1 MELLLDNLCKDF
13 GGNTA
18 VAGITAVLEPG
29 IYGLLGANGAGKT
42 TLLRMIC
49 GVLKPTAG
57 QVRLDGIPID
67 TLGVAYRD
75 KLGYLPQEFVGYP
88 QYSAR
93 DFLLYMAVLK
103 GMTRSQAVPK
113 IQELL
118 SMVRLQEVANKK
130 LRAFSGGMRRRLGIA
145 QALLN
150 DPDILI
156 LDEPTAGLD
165 PKERVH
171 FRNILEGYAQQKI
184 VLLSTHIVSDLEA
197 IAHKVFLMKDGCFQT
212 QGTVSELLQQ
222 ANGRVWELTVP
233 SRESET
239 WQARMTVANLRYD
252 GNSVTLRILADA
264 KPAPAARPCIPKLED
279 LYLLYFPE
287 EEGGDNP

>member
-75 KLGYLPQEFVGYP
+75 KLGYLPQDFVGYP

-118 SMVRLQEVANKK
+118 SMVRLQEAANKK

-197 IAHKVFLMKDGCFQT
+197 IAHKVFLMKDGRFQT

-222 ANGRVWELTVP
+222 AKGHVWELTVP
-233 SRESET
+233 SREAEA
-239 WQARMTVANLRYD
+239 WQARVTVANLRYEGD
-252 GNSVTLRILADA
+252 SVTLRILADA
-264 KPAPAARPCIPKLED
+264 KPAPAARPCIPTLED

>member
-1 MELLLDNLCKDF
+1 MELLLENLRKEF
-13 GGNTA
+13 GGTPA
-18 VAGITAVLEPG
+18 VAGVTAVLQPG

-49 GVLKPTAG
+49 GVLRPTSG
-57 QVRLDGIPID
+57 RVCLDGIPID
-67 TLGVAYRD
+67 TLGAAYRD
-75 KLGYLPQEFVGYP
+75 RLGYLPQEFAGYP
-88 QYSAR
+88 RYTAR

-103 GMTRSQAVPK
+103 GMTRARARPK
-113 IQELL
+113 VEELL
-118 SMVRLQEVANKK
+118 RTVRLQEAGGKK
-130 LRAFSGGMRRRLGIA
+130 LRTFSGGMRRRLGIA

-150 DPDILI
+150 EPDLLI

-171 FRNILEGYAQQKI
+171 FRNILEGYAQEKI

-233 SRESET
+233 SQEAET

-264 KPAPAARPCIPKLED
+264 KPAPEARACPPTLED

>member
-1 MELLLDNLCKDF
+1 MELLLDNMCKDF

-67 TLGVAYRD
+67 TLGAAYRD

-113 IQELL
+113 IQDLL
-118 SMVRLQEVANKK
+118 SMVRLQEAANKK
-130 LRAFSGGMRRRLGIA
+130 LRTFSGGMRRRLGIA

-233 SRESET
+233 SQEAET

-264 KPAPAARPCIPKLED
+264 KPAPAARPCIPTLED

>member
-1 MELLLDNLCKDF
+1 MELQLENLSKEF

-18 VAGITAVLEPG
+18 VAGVTAVLEPG

-67 TLGVAYRD
+67 TLGAAYRD

-197 IAHKVFLMKDGCFQT
+197 IAHKVFLMKDGRFQT

-222 ANGRVWELTVP
+222 AKGHVWELTVP
-233 SRESET
+233 SREAEA
-239 WQARMTVANLRYD
+239 WQARVTVANLRYEGD
-252 GNSVTLRILADA
+252 SVTLRILADA
-264 KPAPAARPCIPKLED
+264 KPAPAARPCTPTLED

>member
-1 MELLLDNLCKDF
+1 MELLLENLRKEF

-18 VAGITAVLEPG
+18 VAGVTAVLEPG

-67 TLGVAYRD
+67 ALGAAYRD
-75 KLGYLPQEFVGYP
+75 RLGYLPQDFVGYP

-103 GMTRSQAVPK
+103 GMTHARARPK
-113 IQELL
+113 VEELL
-118 SMVRLQEVANKK
+118 RTVRLQEAGGKK
-130 LRAFSGGMRRRLGIA
+130 LRTFSGGMRRRLGIA

-171 FRNILEGYAQQKI
+171 FRNILEGYAQKKI

-233 SRESET
+233 TQEADT

-264 KPAPAARPCIPKLED
+264 KPAPAARPCIPTLED

>member
-1 MELLLDNLCKDF
+1 MELLLENLCKEF

-18 VAGITAVLEPG
+18 VAGVTAVLEPG

-67 TLGVAYRD
+67 ALGAAYRD
-75 KLGYLPQEFVGYP
+75 KLGYLPQDFVGYP

-103 GMTRSQAVPK
+103 GMTSSQAMPK

-118 SMVRLQEVANKK
+118 QMVRLQEAGNKK
-130 LRAFSGGMRRRLGIA
+130 IRTFSGGMRRRLGIA

-150 DPDILI
+150 DPDTLI

-197 IAHKVFLMKDGCFQT
+197 IAHKVFLMKDGRFQT

-233 SRESET
+233 SREAEA

-264 KPAPAARPCIPKLED
+264 KPAPAARPCIPTLED

>member
-1 MELLLDNLCKDF
+1 MELLLENLCKEF

-18 VAGITAVLEPG
+18 VAGVTAVLEPG

-49 GVLKPTAG
+49 GVLRPTSG
-57 QVRLDGIPID
+57 RVCLDGIPID
-67 TLGVAYRD
+67 TLGAAYRD
-75 KLGYLPQEFVGYP
+75 RLGYLPQEFAGYP
-88 QYSAR
+88 RYTAR

-103 GMTRSQAVPK
+103 GMTRARARPK
-113 IQELL
+113 VEELL
-118 SMVRLQEVANKK
+118 RTVRLQEAGGKK
-130 LRAFSGGMRRRLGIA
+130 LRTFSGGMRRRLGIA

-171 FRNILEGYAQQKI
+171 FRNILEGYAQEKI

-197 IAHKVFLMKDGCFQT
+197 IAHKVFLMKDGRFQT

-233 SRESET
+233 SQEAET

-264 KPAPAARPCIPKLED
+264 KPAPAARPCIPTLED

>member
-1 MELLLDNLCKDF
+1 MELLLENLRKEF
-13 GGNTA
+13 GGTPA
-18 VAGITAVLEPG
+18 VAGVTAVLQPG

-49 GVLKPTAG
+49 GVLRPTSG
-57 QVRLDGIPID
+57 RVCLDGIPID
-67 TLGVAYRD
+67 TLGAAYRD
-75 KLGYLPQEFVGYP
+75 RLGYLPQEFAGYP
-88 QYSAR
+88 RYTAR

-103 GMTRSQAVPK
+103 GMTRARARPK
-113 IQELL
+113 VEELL
-118 SMVRLQEVANKK
+118 RTVRLQEAGGKK
-130 LRAFSGGMRRRLGIA
+130 LRTFSGGMRRRLGIA

-150 DPDILI
+150 EPDLLI

-171 FRNILEGYAQQKI
+171 FRNILEGYAQEKI

-197 IAHKVFLMKDGCFQT
+197 IAHTVFLMKDGQIQT
-212 QGTVSELLQQ
+212 RGTVPELLRQ
-222 ANGRVWELTVP
+222 AEGRVWELTVP
-233 SRESET
+233 AREGAA
-239 WQARMTVANLRYD
+239 WQARLTVANLRYD
-252 GNSVTLRILADA
+252 GERVTLRILADA
-264 KPAPAARPCIPKLED
+264 KPAPAARPCIPTLED

>member
-1 MELLLDNLCKDF
+1 MELLLENLCKEF

-18 VAGITAVLEPG
+18 VAGVTAVLEPG

-49 GVLKPTAG
+49 GVLRPTSG
-57 QVRLDGIPID
+57 RVCLDGIPID
-67 TLGVAYRD
+67 TLGAAYRD
-75 KLGYLPQEFVGYP
+75 RLGYLPQEFAGYP
-88 QYSAR
+88 RYTAR

-103 GMTRSQAVPK
+103 GMTRARARPK
-113 IQELL
+113 VEELL
-118 SMVRLQEVANKK
+118 RTVRLQEAGGKK
-130 LRAFSGGMRRRLGIA
+130 LRTFSGGMRRRLGIA

-171 FRNILEGYAQQKI
+171 FRNILEGYAQEKI

-197 IAHKVFLMKDGCFQT
+197 IAHTVFLMKDGQIQT
-212 QGTVSELLQQ
+212 RGTVPELLQQ

-233 SRESET
+233 SQEAET

-264 KPAPAARPCIPKLED
+264 KPAPAARPCIPTLED
-279 LYLLYFPE
+279 MYLLYFPE

>member
-1 MELLLDNLCKDF
+1 MELQLENLRKEF
-13 GGNTA
+13 GGNAA
-18 VAGITAVLEPG
+18 VSGITAVLEPG

-49 GVLKPTAG
+49 GVLQPTAG
-57 QVRLDGIPID
+57 QVCLDGIPID
-67 TLGVAYRD
+67 ALGAAYRD
-75 KLGYLPQEFVGYP
+75 KLGYLPQDFAGYP

-103 GMTRSQAVPK
+103 GMTCSQAMPK

-118 SMVRLQEVANKK
+118 RMVRLQEAANKK
-130 LRAFSGGMRRRLGIA
+130 LRTFSGGMRRRLGIA

-171 FRNILEGYAQQKI
+171 FRNILEEYAQEKI

-197 IAHKVFLMKDGCFQT
+197 IAHKVFLMKAGRFQT

-222 ANGRVWELTVP
+222 ANGRVWELIVP
-233 SRESET
+233 AREADS
-239 WQARMTVANLRYD
+239 WQARMAVTNLRYD
-252 GNSVTLRILADA
+252 GSSVTLRILADTR
-264 KPAPAARPCIPKLED
+264 PDPAARLCTPTLED

-287 EEGGDNP
+287 EEGGENP

>member
-1 MELLLDNLCKDF
+1 MELLLENLCKEF

-18 VAGITAVLEPG
+18 VAGVTAVLEPG

-49 GVLKPTAG
+49 GVLKPTSG

-67 TLGVAYRD
+67 ALGATYRD
-75 KLGYLPQEFVGYP
+75 KLGYLPQDFVGYP

-103 GMTRSQAVPK
+103 GMTRSQAMPK

-118 SMVRLQEVANKK
+118 YMVRLQEAGNKK
-130 LRAFSGGMRRRLGIA
+130 IRTFSGGMRRRLGIA

-197 IAHKVFLMKDGCFQT
+197 IAHKVFLMKDGRFQT

-233 SRESET
+233 SQEAEA
-239 WQARMTVANLRYD
+239 WQARMTVVNLRYD

-264 KPAPAARPCIPKLED
+264 KPAPAARPCIPTLED

>member
-1 MELLLDNLCKDF
+1 
-13 GGNTA
+13 
-18 VAGITAVLEPG
+18 
-29 IYGLLGANGAGKT
+29 
-42 TLLRMIC
+42 
-49 GVLKPTAG
+49 
-57 QVRLDGIPID
+57 
-67 TLGVAYRD
+67 
-75 KLGYLPQEFVGYP
+75 
-88 QYSAR
+88 
-93 DFLLYMAVLK
+93 
-103 GMTRSQAVPK
+103 
-113 IQELL
+113 
-118 SMVRLQEVANKK
+118 MVRLQEAANKK

-197 IAHKVFLMKDGCFQT
+197 IAHKVFLMKDGRFQT

-222 ANGRVWELTVP
+222 AKGYVWELTVP
-233 SRESET
+233 SREAEA
-239 WQARMTVANLRYD
+239 WQARVTVANLRFES
-252 GNSVTLRILADA
+252 NSVTLRILADA
-264 KPAPAARPCIPKLED
+264 KPAPAARPCTPTLED

-287 EEGGDNP
+287 EEGGDKP

>member
-67 TLGVAYRD
+67 TLGAAYRD

-197 IAHKVFLMKDGCFQT
+197 IAHKVFLMKDGRFQT

-222 ANGRVWELTVP
+222 AKGRVWELTVP
-233 SRESET
+233 SREAEA
-239 WQARMTVANLRYD
+239 WQARVTVANLRYEGD
-252 GNSVTLRILADA
+252 SVTLRILADA
-264 KPAPAARPCIPKLED
+264 KPAPAARPCIPTLED

>member
-1 MELLLDNLCKDF
+1 MELLLENLRKEF
-13 GGNTA
+13 GGTPA
-18 VAGITAVLEPG
+18 VAGVTAVLQPG

-49 GVLKPTAG
+49 GVLRPTSG
-57 QVRLDGIPID
+57 RVCLDGIPID
-67 TLGVAYRD
+67 TLGAAYRD
-75 KLGYLPQEFVGYP
+75 RLGYLPQEFAGYP
-88 QYSAR
+88 RYTAR

-103 GMTRSQAVPK
+103 GMTRARARPK
-113 IQELL
+113 VEELL
-118 SMVRLQEVANKK
+118 RTVRLQEAGGKK
-130 LRAFSGGMRRRLGIA
+130 LRTFSGGMRRRLGIA

-171 FRNILEGYAQQKI
+171 FRNILEGYAQEKI

-197 IAHKVFLMKDGCFQT
+197 IAHTVFLMKDGQIQT
-212 QGTVSELLQQ
+212 RGTVPELLQQ

-233 SRESET
+233 SQEAET

-264 KPAPAARPCIPKLED
+264 KPAPAARPCIPTLED
-279 LYLLYFPE
+279 MYLLYFPE

>member
-1 MELLLDNLCKDF
+1 MELLLENLCKEF

-18 VAGITAVLEPG
+18 VAGVTAVLEPG

-67 TLGVAYRD
+67 ALGAAYRD
-75 KLGYLPQEFVGYP
+75 KLGYLPQDFVGYP

-103 GMTRSQAVPK
+103 GMTRSQAMPK

-118 SMVRLQEVANKK
+118 HMVRLQEAGGKK
-130 LRAFSGGMRRRLGIA
+130 IRTFSGGMRRRLGIA

-171 FRNILEGYAQQKI
+171 FRNILEGYAQKKI

-233 SRESET
+233 SQEAET

-264 KPAPAARPCIPKLED
+264 KPAPAARPCIPTLED

>member
-67 TLGVAYRD
+67 ALGAAYRD

-113 IQELL
+113 IQDLL

-197 IAHKVFLMKDGCFQT
+197 IAHKVFLMKDGRFQT
-212 QGTVSELLQQ
+212 QGSVSELLQQ
-222 ANGRVWELTVP
+222 AKGRVWELTVP
-233 SRESET
+233 SREAEA
-239 WQARMTVANLRYD
+239 WQARVTVANLRFES
-252 GNSVTLRILADA
+252 NSVTLRILADA
-264 KPAPAARPCIPKLED
+264 KPAPAARPCIPTLED

>member
-67 TLGVAYRD
+67 TLGAAYRD

-197 IAHKVFLMKDGCFQT
+197 IAHKVFLMKDGRFQT

-222 ANGRVWELTVP
+222 AKGHVWELTVP
-233 SRESET
+233 SREAEA
-239 WQARMTVANLRYD
+239 WQARVTVANLRYEGD
-252 GNSVTLRILADA
+252 SVTLRILADA
-264 KPAPAARPCIPKLED
+264 KPAPAARPCIPTLED

>member
-67 TLGVAYRD
+67 TLGAAYRD

-118 SMVRLQEVANKK
+118 SMARLQEVANKK

-197 IAHKVFLMKDGCFQT
+197 IAHKVFLMKDGRFQT

-222 ANGRVWELTVP
+222 AKGRVWELTVP
-233 SRESET
+233 SREAEA
-239 WQARMTVANLRYD
+239 WQARVTVANLRYEGD
-252 GNSVTLRILADA
+252 SVTLRILADA
-264 KPAPAARPCIPKLED
+264 KPAPAARPCIPTLED

>member
-1 MELLLDNLCKDF
+1 MELQLDNLCKEF

-18 VAGITAVLEPG
+18 VSGVTAVLEPG

-67 TLGVAYRD
+67 ALGAAYRD
-75 KLGYLPQEFVGYP
+75 KLGYLPQDFVGYP

-197 IAHKVFLMKDGCFQT
+197 IAHKVFLMKDGRFQT

-222 ANGRVWELTVP
+222 AKGHVWELTVP
-233 SRESET
+233 SREAET

-264 KPAPAARPCIPKLED
+264 KPAPAARPCIPTLED

>member
-1 MELLLDNLCKDF
+1 MELLLENLCKEF

-18 VAGITAVLEPG
+18 VAGVTAVLEPG

-67 TLGVAYRD
+67 ALGAVYRD
-75 KLGYLPQEFVGYP
+75 KLGYLPQDFVGYP

-93 DFLLYMAVLK
+93 DFLLYMAALK
-103 GMTRSQAVPK
+103 GMTRSQAMPK

-118 SMVRLQEVANKK
+118 QMVRLQETGNKK
-130 LRAFSGGMRRRLGIA
+130 IRTFSGGMRRWLGIA

-156 LDEPTAGLD
+156 LDEPTAGVD

-197 IAHKVFLMKDGCFQT
+197 IAHKVFLMKNGRFQT

-222 ANGRVWELTVP
+222 ANGCVWELTVP
-233 SRESET
+233 SREAET

-252 GNSVTLRILADA
+252 GDSVTLRILADA
-264 KPAPAARPCIPKLED
+264 EPAPAARPCIPTLED

>member
-67 TLGVAYRD
+67 TLGAAYRD

-118 SMVRLQEVANKK
+118 SMARLQEVANKK

-197 IAHKVFLMKDGCFQT
+197 IAHKVFLMKDGRFQT

-222 ANGRVWELTVP
+222 AKGRVWELTVP
-233 SRESET
+233 SREAEA
-239 WQARMTVANLRYD
+239 WQARVTVANLRYEGD
-252 GNSVTLRILADA
+252 SVTLRILADA
-264 KPAPAARPCIPKLED
+264 KPAPAARPCTPSLED

>member
-67 TLGVAYRD
+67 TLGAAYRD

-103 GMTRSQAVPK
+103 GMTRSQAMPK

-118 SMVRLQEVANKK
+118 SMVRLQEAANKK

-197 IAHKVFLMKDGCFQT
+197 IAHKVFLMKDGRFQT

-222 ANGRVWELTVP
+222 AKGYVWELTVP
-233 SRESET
+233 SREAEA
-239 WQARMTVANLRYD
+239 WQARVTVANLRFES
-252 GNSVTLRILADA
+252 NSVTLRILADA
-264 KPAPAARPCIPKLED
+264 KPAPAARPCTPTLED

>member
-1 MELLLDNLCKDF
+1 MELLLENLHKEF
-13 GGNTA
+13 GGTPA
-18 VAGITAVLEPG
+18 VAGVTAVLQPG

-49 GVLKPTAG
+49 GVLRPTSG
-57 QVRLDGIPID
+57 RVCLDGIPID
-67 TLGVAYRD
+67 TLGAAYRD
-75 KLGYLPQEFVGYP
+75 RLGYLPQEFAGYP
-88 QYSAR
+88 RYTAR

-103 GMTRSQAVPK
+103 GMTRARAKPRVE
-113 IQELL
+113 ELL
-118 SMVRLQEVANKK
+118 RTVRLQEAGGKK
-130 LRAFSGGMRRRLGIA
+130 LRTFSGGMRRRLGIA

-171 FRNILEGYAQQKI
+171 FRNILEGYAQEKI

-233 SRESET
+233 SQEAET
-239 WQARMTVANLRYD
+239 LQARMTVANLRYD

-264 KPAPAARPCIPKLED
+264 KPAPAARPCIPTLED

>member
-29 IYGLLGANGAGKT
+29 IYGLLGADGAGKT

-67 TLGVAYRD
+67 TLGAAYRD

-103 GMTRSQAVPK
+103 GMTRSQVVPK

-197 IAHKVFLMKDGCFQT
+197 IAHKVFLMKDGRFQT

-222 ANGRVWELTVP
+222 AKGHVWELTVP
-233 SRESET
+233 SREAEA
-239 WQARMTVANLRYD
+239 WQARVTVANLRYEGD
-252 GNSVTLRILADA
+252 SVTLRILADA
-264 KPAPAARPCIPKLED
+264 KPAPAARPCTPTLED

>member
-67 TLGVAYRD
+67 TLGAAYRD

-197 IAHKVFLMKDGCFQT
+197 IAHKVFLMKDGRFQT
-212 QGTVSELLQQ
+212 QGSVSELLQQ
-222 ANGRVWELTVP
+222 AKGRVWELTVP
-233 SRESET
+233 SREAEA
-239 WQARMTVANLRYD
+239 WQARVTVANLRFES
-252 GNSVTLRILADA
+252 NSVTLRILADA
-264 KPAPAARPCIPKLED
+264 KPAPAARPCTPTLED

>member
-1 MELLLDNLCKDF
+1 MELLLENLSKEF
-13 GGNTA
+13 GGHMA
-18 VAGITAVLEPG
+18 VADVNANLKPG

-49 GVLKPTAG
+49 GVLKPSAG
-57 QVRLDGIPID
+57 QVRLDGVPID
-67 TLGVAYRD
+67 ALGAVYRD
-75 KLGYLPQEFVGYP
+75 KLGYLPQDFTGYP

-93 DFLLYMAVLK
+93 EFLLYMAVLK
-103 GMTRSQAVPK
+103 GISCSQAMPK
-113 IQELL
+113 IEKLL
-118 SMVRLQEVANKK
+118 HMVRLQDSANKK
-130 LRAFSGGMRRRLGIA
+130 LRTFSGGMRRRLGIA

-171 FRNILEGYAQQKI
+171 FRNVLEDFAQGKI
-184 VLLSTHIVSDLEA
+184 VVLSTHIVSDVEA
-197 IAHKVFLMKDGCFQT
+197 IAHKVFLMKDGQFQA

-222 ANGRVWELTVP
+222 ASGRVWNLTVP
-233 SRESET
+233 SRQAQV
-239 WQARMTVANLRYD
+239 WQARVTVANLRYNAD
-252 GNSVTLRILADA
+252 SVTLRILANTQ
-264 KPAPAARPCIPKLED
+264 PAPAAIPCIPSLED

-287 EEGGDNP
+287 QEEGDAR

>member
-67 TLGVAYRD
+67 ALGAAYRD

-113 IQELL
+113 IQDLL

-197 IAHKVFLMKDGCFQT
+197 IAHKVFLMKDGRFQT

-222 ANGRVWELTVP
+222 ANGSVWELTVP
-233 SRESET
+233 SREAET
-239 WQARMTVANLRYD
+239 WQARMTVINLRYD

-264 KPAPAARPCIPKLED
+264 KPAPAARPCIPTLED

>member
-1 MELLLDNLCKDF
+1 MELLLENLCKEF

-18 VAGITAVLEPG
+18 VAGVTAVLEPG

-67 TLGVAYRD
+67 ALGAAYRD
-75 KLGYLPQEFVGYP
+75 KLGYLPQDFVGYP
-88 QYSAR
+88 QYTAR

-103 GMTRSQAVPK
+103 GMTRSQARPK
-113 IQELL
+113 VEKLL
-118 SMVRLQEVANKK
+118 RTVRLQEAGGKK
-130 LRAFSGGMRRRLGIA
+130 LRTFSGGMRRRLGIA

-150 DPDILI
+150 EPDLLI

-171 FRNILEGYAQQKI
+171 FRNILEGYAQEKI

-233 SRESET
+233 SQEAET

-264 KPAPAARPCIPKLED
+264 KPAPAARPCIPTLED

>member
-1 MELLLDNLCKDF
+1 MELLLENLRKEF
-13 GGNTA
+13 GGTPA
-18 VAGITAVLEPG
+18 VAGVTAVLQPG

-49 GVLKPTAG
+49 GVLRPTSG
-57 QVRLDGIPID
+57 RVCLDGIPID
-67 TLGVAYRD
+67 TLGAAYRD
-75 KLGYLPQEFVGYP
+75 RLGYLPQEFAGYP
-88 QYSAR
+88 RYTAR

-103 GMTRSQAVPK
+103 GMTRARAKPRVEQ
-113 IQELL
+113 LL
-118 SMVRLQEVANKK
+118 RTVRLQEAGGKK
-130 LRAFSGGMRRRLGIA
+130 LRTFSGGMRRRLGIA

-150 DPDILI
+150 EPDLLI

-171 FRNILEGYAQQKI
+171 FRNILEGYAQEKI

-197 IAHKVFLMKDGCFQT
+197 IAHTVFLMKDGQIQT
-212 QGTVSELLQQ
+212 RGTVPELLRQ
-222 ANGRVWELTVP
+222 AEGRVWELTVP
-233 SRESET
+233 AREGAA
-239 WQARMTVANLRYD
+239 WQARLTVANLRYD
-252 GNSVTLRILADA
+252 GDRVTLRILADA
-264 KPAPAARPCIPKLED
+264 KPAPAARPCIPTLED

>member
-67 TLGVAYRD
+67 TLGAAYRD

-118 SMVRLQEVANKK
+118 SMVRLQGVANKK

-197 IAHKVFLMKDGCFQT
+197 IAHKVFLMKDGRFQT

-222 ANGRVWELTVP
+222 TKGRVWELTVP
-233 SRESET
+233 SREAEA
-239 WQARMTVANLRYD
+239 WQARVTVANLRYEGD
-252 GNSVTLRILADA
+252 SVTLRILADA
-264 KPAPAARPCIPKLED
+264 KPAPAARPCTPTLED

>member
-67 TLGVAYRD
+67 ALGAAYRD

-197 IAHKVFLMKDGCFQT
+197 IAHKVFLMKDGRFQT

-233 SRESET
+233 SREAEA
-239 WQARMTVANLRYD
+239 WQARVTVANLRYEGD
-252 GNSVTLRILADA
+252 SVTLRILADA
-264 KPAPAARPCIPKLED
+264 KPAPAARPCIPTLED